1 MENKKQLYD
10 LINGNPTP
18 GTDCE
23 STANE
28 PRGAYLLQLKNWF
41 ETAYS
46 ESIEVLK
53 LTVKLET
60 ENKAEE
66 EAEADSKV
74 LEQKL

>member
-46 ESIEVLK
+46 EWNDKKTAYETAKDNYES
-53 LTVKLET
+53 LTCSDT
-60 ENKAEE
+60 
-66 EAEADSKV
+66 D
-74 LEQKL
+74 